1 MMMIS
6 MMVYM
11 TYLTLT
17 ELLTADGWL
26 IFPAVA
32 SHGSISR
39 ISTKK
44 GAFESALN
52 ETLIHTINCKFSLHI
67 NQVFHADVMFEVVV
81 CDYVTQFIT
90 FYPLGLQ

>member
-6 MMVYM
+6 VMVYM

-32 SHGSISR
+32 SHGSISC
-39 ISTKK
+39 ISAKK
-44 GAFESALN
+44 RHSN
-52 ETLIHTINCKFSLHI
+52 LHL
-67 NQVFHADVMFEVVV
+67 MR
-81 CDYVTQFIT
+81 
-90 FYPLGLQ
+90 L